1 MKINER
7 EPTDIGKIGA
17 KGLSATTKAGA
28 GTGAGTIGAQ
38 SQNSGDRIDLGSQDQ
53 FVSLAQSAGNAER
66 ANHVEGLRA
75 LVQSGQ
81 YQVDAGALSQ
91 AIVNAALSG
100 G

>member
-7 EPTDIGKIGA
+7 EPMDIPKLGA
-17 KGLSATTKAGA
+17 KGLSGTTKAGA
-28 GTGAGTIGAQ
+28 GVSATGKQ
-38 SQNSGDRIDLGSQDQ
+38 PQNSGDRIDLGNQDQ
-53 FVSLAQSAGNAER
+53 FVSMAQSAGSAER
-66 ANHVEGLRA
+66 ANYVEGLRA